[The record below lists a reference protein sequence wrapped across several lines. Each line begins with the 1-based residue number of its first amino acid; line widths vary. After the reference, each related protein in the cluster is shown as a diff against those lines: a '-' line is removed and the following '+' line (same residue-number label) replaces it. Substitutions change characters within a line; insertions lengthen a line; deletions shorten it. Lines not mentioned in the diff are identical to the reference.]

1 MYKVRKVLNNN
12 AVVVIDTDSMQESI
26 LIGTGIGFQ
35 KKTNMILDADLTK
48 LTRYVQEKGVDVATR
63 AAKND
68 AVYLE
73 AASEIITLA
82 ASTFDQFD
90 TGILLTLSDH
100 IAFAVSR
107 MNNGLVITNPF
118 RNDIRLMFHEE
129 YEVALKSV
137 PIIEKYI
144 GITINEDEVSYIT
157 LHLHSARSD
166 LKIDQTLMLATLI
179 NESVHEI
186 EDMLNIHIDE
196 NSLSYS
202 RLLTHLKY
210 LLLRC
215 RIKEKLR
222 IDMDEYTRNNFPV
235 SYDIAHN
242 IVHKMEKHLKL
253 DIDPTETGYL
263 AIHIERICS
272 DA

>member
-1 MYKVRKVLNNN
+1 M
-12 AVVVIDTDSMQESI
+12 
-26 LIGTGIGFQ
+26 
-35 KKTNMILDADLTK
+35 
-48 LTRYVQEKGVDVATR
+48 DVTAR

-82 ASTFDQFD
+82 KDRFDQFD

-129 YEVALKSV
+129 HEIALKSV

-186 EDMLNIHIDE
+186 EEMLDIHIDE

-215 RIKEKLR
+215 RMKEKLR
-222 IDMDEYTRNNFPV
+222 IDMDEYTRNAFPT
-235 SYDIAHN
+235 SYNLAKGIIKKLSKA
-242 IVHKMEKHLKL
+242 L
-253 DIDPTETGYL
+253 DIRIDDMEIGYL
-263 AIHIERICS
+263 AIHIERICTL
-272 DA
+272 

>member
-48 LTRYVQEKGVDVATR
+48 LTRYVQEKGVDVAAR

-137 PIIEKYI
+137 PIIEEYI
-144 GITINEDEVSYIT
+144 G
-157 LHLHSARSD
+157 H
-166 LKIDQTLMLATLI
+166 
-179 NESVHEI
+179 
-186 EDMLNIHIDE
+186 
-196 NSLSYS
+196 
-202 RLLTHLKY
+202 
-210 LLLRC
+210 
-215 RIKEKLR
+215 
-222 IDMDEYTRNNFPV
+222 
-235 SYDIAHN
+235 
-242 IVHKMEKHLKL
+242 
-253 DIDPTETGYL
+253 
-263 AIHIERICS
+263 
-272 DA
+272 

>member
-1 MYKVRKVLNNN
+1 M
-12 AVVVIDTDSMQESI
+12 
-26 LIGTGIGFQ
+26 
-35 KKTNMILDADLTK
+35 
-48 LTRYVQEKGVDVATR
+48 DVTAR

-73 AASEIITLA
+73 VASEIITLA
-82 ASTFDQFD
+82 KDRFDQFD
-90 TGILLTLSDH
+90 TDILLTLSDH
-100 IAFAVSR
+100 IAFAVNR
-107 MNNGLVITNPF
+107 IRNGLVITNPF

-129 YEVALKSV
+129 YEIALKSV
-137 PIIEKYI
+137 AIIEKHI
-144 GITINEDEVSYIT
+144 GITINE
-157 LHLHSARSD
+157 SA
-166 LKIDQTLMLATLI
+166 
-179 NESVHEI
+179 HEI
-186 EDMLNIHIDE
+186 EDMLDIHIDE

-215 RIKEKLR
+215 RMKEKLR

-235 SYDIAHN
+235 SYDIARN
-242 IVHKMEKHLKL
+242 IVHKMEKYLKL